1 MFETFLNDDFF
12 TPFRQLDSLLGRRSL
27 RPWGLASRR
36 VSFPL
41 VNLYTAENE
50 ALVTAEVPG
59 IQADALEITVEDNIL
74 TLAGSR
80 PQLES
85 ADGERL
91 LRQERGSGRFT
102 KAIQLPFRVDPE
114 KVEAHLKNGVL
125 ELRLQRPEADRP
137 RKIQVQL
144 AD

>member
-1 MFETFLNDDFF
+1 MFQTFLNDDFF

-41 VNLYTAENE
+41 VNVYTGENE

-59 IQADALEITVEDNIL
+59 ISPDDLEITVEDNTL
-74 TLAGSR
+74 TLSGTRSLSET
-80 PQLES
+80 P
-85 ADGERL
+85 DGERL
-91 LRQERGSGRFT
+91 LRQERGNGRFS
-102 KAIQLPFRVDPE
+102 KSIQLPFRVDGDAVQA
-114 KVEAHLKNGVL
+114 KLRHGVL
-125 ELRLQRPEADRP
+125 ELRLQRPAEDRP